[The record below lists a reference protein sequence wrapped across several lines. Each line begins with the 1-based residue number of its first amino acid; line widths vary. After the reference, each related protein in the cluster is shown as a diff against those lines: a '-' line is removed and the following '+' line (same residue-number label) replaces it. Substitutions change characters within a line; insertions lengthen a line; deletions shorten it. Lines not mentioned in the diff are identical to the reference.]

1 MCWTVLVL
9 ILKANVDN
17 QGIGLIEVVWEVV
30 EAVIDTQIKSVVQL
44 HEFSSQVSRREGVGG
59 HLSSM
64 DQDPL
69 LLVFL
74 DTLIATQ

>member
-30 EAVIDTQIKSVVQL
+30 EAVIDTQIKSVVQFKYIL
-44 HEFSSQVSRREGVGG
+44 QGF
-59 HLSSM
+59 
-64 DQDPL
+64 
-69 LLVFL
+69 F
-74 DTLIATQ
+74 A